1 MDLRTK
7 ICIWI
12 IAIGMVNFLA
22 FTIGYSIV
30 GGESIRGKITVDAN
44 GDRGYYLDSGKKVS
58 HGVFL
63 YSGIHSISIW
73 LSVAAIMLSMLTLA
87 KDRIV
92 DSMHAAVV
100 RGRTFCTVV
109 AVLIG
114 ITCGG
119 LTFLFIREFVNH
131 YENRIPAQVESPSPK
146 GDPAT

>member
-12 IAIGMVNFLA
+12 IVIGMVNFLA
-22 FTIGYSIV
+22 FTIGYTII
-30 GGESIRGKITVDAN
+30 GGEAIRGKITVDAG
-44 GDRGYYLDSGKKVS
+44 GDRNYYLDSEKKVS

-63 YSGIHSISIW
+63 YSGIHCISIW

-114 ITCGG
+114 ITTGG
-119 LTFLFIREFVNH
+119 LTFLFIRQFANH
-131 YENRIPAQVESPSPK
+131 YENPKSAQVETRPAK
-146 GDPAT
+146 GDTDR